1 MRSGLANTI
10 ACPRC
15 HRLGTIR
22 HETVIH
28 AADSSIA
35 FSCSV
40 CGHEW
45 NAHEPS
51 LPPAKIA
58 RPPKKPA
65 RH

>member
-1 MRSGLANTI
+1 MPSGLANTI

-15 HRLGTIR
+15 HRLGTIC